1 MARALGVVDRAA
13 VADPEGRDEIA
24 ALEELAACDDL
35 TFEEFYEHVFS
46 IGYYEEEG
54 VFGMGAHH
62 REWCRRLPGSNLT
75 TTIAP
80 RGSLKSTLF
89 RAYVAYLVW
98 QIPVWGR
105 NIEVLYFSYIQKF
118 AGQHTEKAK
127 QYIDANPL
135 YAMRG
140 IRSLRAGKTMLK
152 YVDRRTGK
160 RLTCAPVGM
169 MAFKRGLRGDV
180 LLLDDVLSDPRKPL
194 DVSQIA
200 KITKIFKEEIRKI
213 AKVAADGVPRSQI
226 HIAGTPQDETDL
238 LFDMR
243 KNPKCDWRIYPA
255 VNENGRLLWPEVL
268 TPALLSEDLQ
278 AMGRIAF
285 AKEMLCRPARSVDGF
300 FQRAD
305 FNGLIVTPRTD
316 RYPEFGGF
324 VVGGWDL
331 GKKRHPA
338 HISLL
343 RRLPDGH
350 LWQRRSVW
358 MDGWEYS
365 QQLELV
371 KRLIAKYHI
380 RSFAYDNTRGELEAL
395 AERNE
400 LPRQMVP
407 IVLSSRNEWKMATDF
422 DIEVTNRRLHLLDE
436 ANDDGYDRQLEQIL
450 AVDGAL
456 DAMET
461 PYGHGDSFWSNAL
474 AVFAAKTVGQ
484 SRGWID
490 LYFRGLVKERA

>member
-1 MARALGVVDRAA
+1 MPTGVAA
-13 VADPEGRDEIA
+13 AERGHRVATAEEHA
-24 ALEELAACDDL
+24 ALQALASCDDL

-46 IGYYEEEG
+46 IGYMEEEG

-62 REWCRRLPGSNLT
+62 HEWCRRLPRSTLT
-75 TTIAP
+75 CTIAP

-89 RAYVAYLVW
+89 RAYLAYCVW
-98 QIPVWGR
+98 QLPVLGR
-105 NIEVLYFSYIQKF
+105 NIEALYFSYIQKF

-127 QYIDANPL
+127 QYIDTNPL
-135 YAMRG
+135 YLMRG
-140 IRSLRAGKTMLK
+140 IVPLRAGKTVLRYM
-152 YVDRRTGK
+152 DRRTGK
-160 RLTCAPVGM
+160 RLSCQPVGM
-169 MAFKRGLRGDV
+169 MAFKRGLRADV
-180 LLLDDVLSDPRKPL
+180 LLLDDVLTDPRKPL

-200 KITKIFKEEIRKI
+200 KITRIFQQEIRKI
-213 AKVAADGVPRSQI
+213 AKVGRSEI

-238 LFDMR
+238 LFHVR
-243 KNPKCDWRIYPA
+243 ENPKCDWQIYPA
-255 VNENGRLLWPEVL
+255 VDEGGRLLWPEVL
-268 TPALLSEDLQ
+268 TSEVLAEDLQ

-285 AKEMLCRPARSVDGF
+285 AKEMLCKPARSVEGF
-300 FQRAD
+300 FQRSD
-305 FNGLIVTPRTD
+305 FNGLIVTPKSD
-316 RYPEFGGF
+316 GYPEFGGF

-338 HISLL
+338 HISVL
-343 RRLPDGH
+343 RRLPNGH
-350 LWQRRSVW
+350 EWQRRSIW

-395 AERNE
+395 AERSE
-400 LPRQMVP
+400 LPSQMVP
-407 IVLSSRNEWKMATDF
+407 VVLSSRNEWKIATDL

-436 ANDDGYDRQLEQIL
+436 TGDDGYDRQLEQIL

-461 PYGHGDSFWSNAL
+461 PHGHGDSFWSNAL
-474 AVFAAKTVGQ
+474 AVFAAKTVGR

-490 LYFRGLVKERA
+490 LYFRGLTKERA